1 MDGYTYMIERNKL
14 LIRHAR
20 ERQPARPTE
29 PRPADA
35 EALLRER
42 VLELYAR
49 LEGCGRT
56 PQKESE

>member
-20 ERQPARPTE
+20 QRQPAGPTA
-29 PRPADA
+29 PLPADA

-42 VLELYAR
+42 IMKLYAR

-56 PQKESE
+56 PKKTSE